1 MLTAAEGSQTSSVHN
16 ISCNEKR
23 EQCSQV
29 PAKAPVVNLGPGYVP
44 TPSPRSFIISGR
56 CLLLLS
62 NTETCLCFS
71 SGTLTNQKQQRT
83 HIGHVCSKSKTCK
96 RQADPRNS
104 LSAWNWS
111 KLVHFLKLQSKFS
124 VFLAGSIWLSTSRL
138 TPIHTPSF
146 AFRHPPSKLRHNW
159 IRPTLR
165 ISAHLS
171 TDVASAPVKVLGTT
185 D

>member
-1 MLTAAEGSQTSSVHN
+1 MSPPPPREAASSRAGVFFLFLTQRPAYEMSRALAN
-16 ISCNEKR
+16 KR
-23 EQCSQV
+23 E
-29 PAKAPVVNLGPGYVP
+29 
-44 TPSPRSFIISGR
+44 T
-56 CLLLLS
+56 
-62 NTETCLCFS
+62 T
-71 SGTLTNQKQQRT
+71 T
-83 HIGHVCSKSKTCK
+83 HIGPVCSKSIICK

-111 KLVHFLKLQSKFS
+111 KLVHLKEMQILDTRWPKLGKESKFR

-171 TDVASAPVKVLGTT
+171 TDVASSPVKVLGTT